1 MAAKVTERPILVYKT
16 QGLSIISKK
25 LTKASQYGIDDY
37 KHIPPIC
44 ILFGNYHY
52 DSLLAKH

>member
-25 LTKASQYGIDDY
+25 LAKASQYGIDEY
-37 KHIPPIC
+37 KNIPPIC